1 MKNPLAGIRVISMAE
16 QWPGPLSSM
25 ILADLGA
32 DVIMVE
38 RAQGGDP
45 TRRFT
50 GHFEALNRNKR
61 SVVLDL
67 KSEAGRE
74 IFEALLSTADV
85 LMDGFR
91 PKVMRGLGFGAE
103 QLRSK
108 YPSLIYTS
116 ISSFGHTGPL
126 GERGGHD
133 LLVQGLAGYVTDG
146 ENPGFAPLALGDLS
160 SAMYSTIGIVT
171 ALYDRKSSDKGAHID
186 ISMLDTALSWRSTYL
201 VSALN
206 GLISAPY
213 PPDDPGYGVFRV
225 GKSGKLITLSIAGED
240 HQWRE
245 LCDVLKLDDLAELT
259 TIEREQQQHAIRRRL
274 AETLREH
281 ELDDI
286 EDELASRGVG
296 IGQVNDNLDVAENPQ
311 IVARGMITEV
321 EDTPGL
327 RVLKQPIRFDGWSG
341 DMRTRAPELGQ
352 NTREVLVELGYSDA
366 DIEAYIAAGGV
377 VPPAK

>member
-38 RAQGGDP
+38 RPQGGDP

-61 SVVLDL
+61 SIVLDL
-67 KSEAGRE
+67 KSEAGRQL
-74 IFEALLSTADV
+74 FEALLATADV

-91 PKVMRGLGFGAE
+91 PKVLRSLGFGAE

-108 YPSLIYTS
+108 YPALIYTS

-126 GERGGHD
+126 SERGGHD
-133 LLVQGLAGYVTDG
+133 LLVQGLAGYVSGG
-146 ENPGFAPLALGDLS
+146 ENPSFAPLALGDLS

-171 ALYDRKSSDKGAHID
+171 ALYDRKSSGKGSHID

-206 GLISAPY
+206 DLISAPY

-245 LCDVLKLDDLAELT
+245 LCDILHLNDLAGLT
-259 TIEREQQQHAIRRRL
+259 TIEREQRQHEIRQKL
-274 AETLREH
+274 AETLLDH
-281 ELDDI
+281 ELGDI
-286 EDELASRGVG
+286 EDELAARGVG

-311 IVARGMITEV
+311 IIARGMIADV
-321 EDTPGL
+321 QDTPGL

-341 DMRTRAPELGQ
+341 EIKTRAPELGE
-352 NTREVLVELGYSDA
+352 NTHEVLVDLGYSNA
-366 DIEAYIAAGGV
+366 DIEAYIAGV
-377 VPPAK
+377 VPSAK